1 MQYALYALRQRQ
13 LAGNPIRGTKTLK
26 RNARRR
32 QANKASRGVC
42 GGDLQGGDD
51 DGGDS
56 DGTLASVRG
65 ASSTRRSGGGGGG
78 GGKTDKTKARARALS
93 NAVAT
98 VLDEADKYRS
108 RRSSDFSVAA
118 PSSSSSSAGGGE
130 ATMSSLMPSPPW
142 RGGKPE
148 ASES

>member
-1 MQYALYALRQRQ
+1 M
-13 LAGNPIRGTKTLK
+13 
-26 RNARRR
+26 
-32 QANKASRGVC
+32 
-42 GGDLQGGDD
+42 
-51 DGGDS
+51 
-56 DGTLASVRG
+56 
-65 ASSTRRSGGGGGG
+65 
-78 GGKTDKTKARARALS
+78 DKTKARARALS